1 MKARKVLEKVI
12 ENAVIRYAKKRC
24 PKGEIVK
31 LNGMGKRS
39 HPDRMFL
46 FPSRMTLYIEFK
58 REGEEPT
65 PLQAHLHKKWAAL
78 GHKVHVVDN
87 VVEGKKLIDWQMYQC
102 KRDDLSYPVP
112 R

>member
-12 ENAVIRYAKKRC
+12 EGAVIRYAKKRC
-24 PKGEIVK
+24 PTVEIVK

-46 FPSRMTLYIEFK
+46 FPPGLVLFIEFK

-65 PLQAHLHKKWAAL
+65 PLQAHLHKKWKAL
-78 GHKVHVVDN
+78 GFKVHVVDD
-87 VVEGKKLIDWQMYQC
+87 VKQGKKVIDCVVRQSR
-102 KRDDLSYPVP
+102 RDDLSYPMPV
-112 R
+112 